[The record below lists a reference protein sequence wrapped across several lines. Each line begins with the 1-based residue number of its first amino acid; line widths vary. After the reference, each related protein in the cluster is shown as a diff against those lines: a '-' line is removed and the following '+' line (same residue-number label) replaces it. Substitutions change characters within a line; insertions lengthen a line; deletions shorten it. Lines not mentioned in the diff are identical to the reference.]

1 MRSARLVFLG
11 ILLCLF
17 TSAAFAEI
25 TSVSPSSISA
35 TTAETEMTIFGSGLA
50 GNVATTV
57 NFSSTNGVQ
66 FSVDA
71 PEALSEFIQLT
82 IPIVVA
88 ATPGHYD
95 ITVDATDDTGVR
107 HLTGGSFDVIEVPVV
122 GDPVIFA
129 PEFVIAEATS
139 VHGANVFFF
148 VSAQSAGGIPET
160 PTCDHHSGDL
170 FPLGSTFVSCSVT
183 DSFGSA
189 HASFE
194 VFVADTTPPVLT
206 IPILVTSPNPV
217 VTFSATALDNIDGV
231 RPVTCSPA
239 SGSTFDAGD
248 NIVTCEASDLHGNT
262 AVGSF
267 HVVISDTPP
276 PPLTLPADINVEA
289 TGPDGAAVFFTVST
303 DPDATVA
310 CDHVSGATYPINTTN
325 VVCTATRNFLTTTG
339 AFNITVVDTTA
350 PTLTV
355 PANFTTAS
363 THPVFNTESTDIVDQ
378 HPVITCIPP
387 SGSTLVVGTTT
398 TVQCTAVDYAGNFT
412 QKSFTITVVA
422 DTTPPVLFLPGNIT
436 AEATSAAGAIVTYN
450 ATAVDDTDG
459 QIAINCDHP
468 SGSQFAL
475 GTTLVQCS
483 ATDTAGNIGTGSFNV
498 TVVDTTP
505 PAVHVPADITAEATS
520 AAGAT
525 VNFTVTATDL
535 VDGSTSVTC
544 TPPSGSL
551 FSLGTHVVSCSSTDS
566 HGNTGHGTFNVK
578 VVDTTPPTV
587 TSITVSPSIL
597 WPDNHK
603 MTAVTVSVS
612 ATDLVDPNPTSTIVS
627 ISSNQPVNG
636 IGDGNTAAD
645 WEITGALTANLRAER
660 TGGVDRVYTITVA
673 TTDFSGNT
681 TLSTVTVKV
690 TPTKGRS
697 VGH

>member
-11 ILLCLF
+11 ILLCLL
-17 TSAAFAEI
+17 TTAAFAEI

-35 TTAETEMTIFGSGLA
+35 TTAETNMTIFGSGLA
-50 GNVATTV
+50 GNIATTV

-66 FSVDA
+66 VSVDT
-71 PEALSEFIQLT
+71 EAFSEFIVLT
-82 IPIVVA
+82 IPPVVA
-88 ATPGHYD
+88 MTPGHYD
-95 ITVDATDDTGVR
+95 ISVDATDDTGVR

-122 GDPVIFA
+122 GDPIIFA
-129 PEFVIAEATS
+129 PEFVVAEATS
-139 VHGANVFFF
+139 SHGASVFFF
-148 VSAQSAGGIPET
+148 VSAQSAGGVPET

-183 DSFGSA
+183 DSFGTA

-194 VFVADTTPPVLT
+194 VFVADTTKPVLS
-206 IPILVTSPNPV
+206 IPTLVASPDPI
-217 VTFSATALDNIDGV
+217 VTFTATAVDSVDGV
-231 RPVTCSPA
+231 RPVTCSPP
-239 SGSTFDAGD
+239 SGSTFAQGE
-248 NIVTCEASDLHGNT
+248 NTVTCEASDLHGNT

-267 HVVISDTPP
+267 LVVISNTPP
-276 PPLTLPADINVEA
+276 PPLNLPADITVEA
-289 TGPDGAAVFFTVST
+289 TGPDGAAVFFTPTT
-303 DPDATVA
+303 DADATVT
-310 CDHVSGATYPINTTN
+310 CDHTSGATYPINTTN
-325 VVCTATRNFLTTTG
+325 VVCTASRNSLSTT
-339 AFNITVVDTTA
+339 ASFNITVVDTTA

-363 THPVFNTESTDIVDQ
+363 THPVFTTESTDVVDQ
-378 HPVITCIPP
+378 NPVVTCIPP

-398 TVQCTAVDYAGNFT
+398 TVDCTAVDFAGNFT

-436 AEATSAAGAIVTYN
+436 AEATSPAGAVVFYN

-459 QIAINCDHP
+459 QIAISCDHP
-468 SGSQFAL
+468 TGSQFAL
-475 GTTLVQCS
+475 GTTIVQCS
-483 ATDTAGNIGTGSFNV
+483 ATDTAGNQGTGSFNV

-505 PAVHVPADITAEATS
+505 PTVNVPADITAEATS
-520 AAGAT
+520 PAGAT

-535 VDGSTSVTC
+535 VDLSTSVTC
-544 TPPSGSL
+544 TPPSGSV

-566 HGNTGHGTFNVK
+566 HGNTGHGSFNVT

-587 TSITVSPSIL
+587 NSITVSPSIL

-603 MTAVTVSVS
+603 MTEVTVSVD
-612 ATDLVDPNPTSTIVS
+612 ADDLVDPNPTSTIVS
-627 ISSNQPVNG
+627 ISSNQPVDEP
-636 IGDGNTAAD
+636 GDGNTSPD

-660 TGGVDRVYTITVA
+660 TAAQDRIYTITVA

-681 TLSTVTVKV
+681 TLSTVQVKV
-690 TPTKGRS
+690 TPTKGRGVS
-697 VGH
+697 H